1 MKKLLKWTALT
12 LTLAMVLTGCGQQSK
27 GDASAAV
34 SNGAEGT
41 EDLQTLRVAVM
52 TNGFDQ
58 YTVLVGQWQGIFE
71 KNGLKL
77 EVTEYGRGINTIDAV
92 ANGTADVGNMANYA
106 AVNRFGNTFH
116 DTNLIIFSEL
126 SGGGLKTGG
135 LYVAPKYADNLAALD
150 GSEGFLTILAT
161 VSDYQ
166 NSVVMEYLGLDESK
180 QNIIAADS
188 LQTELALAQKGDA
201 SAVYTTGSSAKKY
214 EEYGWVL
221 AVPSEE
227 LDMIDG
233 AFFITSKEYN
243 AEHADVLAKF
253 LLSIQES
260 FDFMQEDLQRS
271 GDYLESQIGINAA
284 DFVANWSS
292 ITSRI
297 GFSEEGAAHLDEMK
311 DWALEHGS
319 FEEDFNIRD
328 FINTDAAEI
337 AVPDKV
343 TVVK

>member
-1 MKKLLKWTALT
+1 MKRLVKWLALALT
-12 LTLAMVLTGCGQQSK
+12 AAIVLAGCGKQP
-27 GDASAAV
+27 DAD
-34 SNGAEGT
+34 NEEG
-41 EDLQTLRVAVM
+41 LQPLRVAVM

-58 YTVLVGQWQGIFE
+58 YTVLVGLWQGIFE
-71 KNGLKL
+71 KNGIKL

-106 AVNRFGNTFH
+106 TVNRFGNTFH

-135 LYVAPKYADNLAALD
+135 LYVAPQYADNLDALD
-150 GSEGFLTILAT
+150 GSTGFLTILAT

-166 NSVVMEYLGLDESK
+166 NSVVMEHLGLDESK

-188 LQTELALAQKGDA
+188 LQTQLALAQKGDA
-201 SAVYTTGSSAKKY
+201 SAVYATGSSAKKY
-214 EEYGWVL
+214 EDYGWVL
-221 AVPSEE
+221 AIPSEE
-227 LDMIDG
+227 LNMIDG
-233 AFFITSKEYN
+233 AFFITSREYN
-243 AEHADVLAKF
+243 ADHADVLAKF

-260 FDFMQEDLQRS
+260 FDYMQEDLQRS
-271 GDYLESQIGINAA
+271 GEYLESQIGINAD

-292 ITSRI
+292 II
-297 GFSEEGAAHLDEMK
+297 CKVGFSEEGAKHLEEMK
-311 DWALEHGS
+311 NWTLKHER
-319 FEEDFNIRD
+319 FEEDFDIRD

-343 TVVK
+343 TVTK